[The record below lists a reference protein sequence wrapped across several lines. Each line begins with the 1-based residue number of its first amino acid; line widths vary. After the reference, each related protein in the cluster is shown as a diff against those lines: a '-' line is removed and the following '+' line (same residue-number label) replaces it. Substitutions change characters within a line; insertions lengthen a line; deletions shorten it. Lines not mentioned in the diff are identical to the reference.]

1 MGIEL
6 LKLPESRPVTMRV
19 PRAGDGAAI
28 AELIANSPP
37 LDVNSTYCVLLQ
49 TTHFAATC
57 ILAEQD
63 GRPVGWVSG
72 YVPPTQPDS
81 LFVWQVAVAEVAR
94 GTGLAGRMLDAL
106 VARPVLARLTALRT
120 TITAEN
126 ATSWRLFESFA
137 RRHGGELSRAPLF
150 EQDAHF
156 AGRHATEFEF
166 VIALK
171 GGADRMH
178 KEGKERL

>member
-1 MGIEL
+1 M
-6 LKLPESRPVTMRV
+6 TMRV
-19 PRAGDGAAI
+19 PHAEDGAAI
-28 AELIANSPP
+28 AALIASSPP

-57 ILAEQD
+57 ILAEQN

-72 YVPPTQPDS
+72 YVPPNQPES

-106 VARPVLARLTALRT
+106 VARPALGGLTALRT
-120 TITAEN
+120 TITADN
-126 ATSWRLFESFA
+126 SASWRLFESFA

-156 AGRHATEFEF
+156 AGHHATEIEF
-166 VIALK
+166 VAALK
-171 GGADRMH
+171 GDADRMY